1 MAGEA
6 ATLLGPDDQAPFAI
20 DNAEGRSPFLLVGDH
35 AGAAIPASLGDLGLT
50 AADRARHIAVDLGT
64 RGVGRA
70 LAHLLDA
77 PFIHQTYSRLVIDCN
92 RDPGHE
98 DAMAIQSD
106 GTYIT
111 GNRALDDAARQA
123 RIAAIHTPYHAA
135 ISSMLD
141 ARQTAGTETILL
153 SLHSFTPKL
162 NGFVRP
168 WHIGVLHWLGRT
180 DFAMAMV
187 EQLQDNEAICV
198 GDNAPYCMDATDYT
212 IPLHAF
218 PRDLRY
224 AEIEIRQD
232 LVSDHIG
239 QAHWAEQIQKAATAA
254 WR

>member
-6 ATLLGPDDQAPFAI
+6 AILLGPDNPAPFAI

-50 AADRARHIAVDLGT
+50 AADRARHIAIDIGT

-98 DAMAIQSD
+98 NAIAIQSD

-111 GNRALDDAARQA
+111 GNSALDDAARQA

-135 ISSMLD
+135 ISAMLD

-162 NGFVRP
+162 NGIVRP
-168 WHIGVLHWLGRT
+168 WQIGVLHWLGRT
-180 DFAMAMV
+180 DFATAMLA
-187 EQLQDNEAICV
+187 QLQGDQAIYV
-198 GDNAPYCMDATDYT
+198 GDNAPYRMDATDYT

-232 LVSDHIG
+232 LVSDHSG
-239 QAHWAEQIQKAATAA
+239 QAHWAEQIQKAATSA